1 MSELAAFEKSS
12 TAEKKKQPN
21 VSEGLFTDQQ
31 DDKERTIA
39 KAALTIA
46 ELGSLGNQSNNH
58 VLIVHLHQG
67 ALLNGPEETLDT
79 TGQDSPEINDRTA
92 LRVDSLVPLSSV
104 KAVAAHIP
112 VIEEAQ
118 FKVTHEMESMII
130 TGLST
135 LVGRATF

>member
-1 MSELAAFEKSS
+1 
-12 TAEKKKQPN
+12 
-21 VSEGLFTDQQ
+21 
-31 DDKERTIA
+31 
-39 KAALTIA
+39 
-46 ELGSLGNQSNNH
+46 
-58 VLIVHLHQG
+58 LIVHLHQG

-92 LRVDSLVPLSSV
+92 LPVDSLVPLSSV

-118 FKVTHEMESMII
+118 FKVTHEMESMVI

-135 LVGRATF
+135 LVGHAAF